1 MEATAQLRYLRIAP
15 RKVGIVAD
23 LVRGKPVGQ
32 ALAVLKFTPKA
43 ASLPVSKLLKSA
55 IANAED
61 LSKGQVDID
70 RLYVKTI
77 VVNQGPTMRRFM
89 TRAQGRATPV
99 RKRTSHVTVVL
110 ADDRK
115 K

>member
-32 ALAVLKFTPKA
+32 ALAMLKYTPKA

-61 LSKGQVDID
+61 LSKGQVDVD

-77 VVNQGPTMRRFM
+77 TVDQGPIMRRFM
-89 TRAQGRATPV
+89 ARAMGRATPL
-99 RKRTSHVTVVL
+99 RKKTSHVTVVL
-110 ADDRK
+110 ADSK

>member
-23 LVRGKPVGQ
+23 LVRGKSVGQ
-32 ALAVLKFTPKA
+32 AIALLKFTPKA

-61 LSKGQVDID
+61 LSKGQVDVD

-77 VVNQGPTMRRFM
+77 TVDQGPIMRRFM
-89 TRAQGRATPV
+89 SRAMGRATPL
-99 RKRTSHVTVVL
+99 RKKTSHVTVVL
-110 ADDRK
+110 ADRK